1 MFWLFMLLTIGAAA
15 LTWLWIQN
23 RQTHLVNVGLLTTLA
38 FLLLAVAQRLQD
50 FGRGFFTALGA
61 VGLVG
66 VVLLL
71 ARTPR

>member
-1 MFWLFMLLTIGAAA
+1 MFWLFLLLTIGAVA

-23 RQTHLVNVGLLTTLA
+23 RQTHLVNVGLLTTLS
-38 FLLLAVAQRLQD
+38 FLLLTIAQRLQE

-71 ARTPR
+71 VRTAR